1 MHRVQQRHI
10 WLGCYERKVQ
20 KTKTLF
26 IMLCTACPLT
36 GLINIRFG
44 LSCRQR
50 VSWGALW
57 FTKLW
62 SVLPKRS
69 TQKGKWHT
77 GSWMSGNFEENK
89 CMFLR
94 FSGSCFRSKQF
105 SSSSSPEESQQ
116 SLLLKRSP
124 PVKGSSSFPLLPKGV
139 HKGSSDCWRFSLL
152 YCDQYSYIWDH
163 KIKKSKKASA
173 KTSFYVV
180 VISVA
185 WGLHWT

>member
-1 MHRVQQRHI
+1 
-10 WLGCYERKVQ
+10 
-20 KTKTLF
+20 
-26 IMLCTACPLT
+26 MLCTACPLT

-62 SVLPKRS
+62 NVLPKRS

-163 KIKKSKKASA
+163 KIKQQFGYDKTINDEVVSNVPPRLDVCWEGVRCEDREMRKAA
-173 KTSFYVV
+173 
-180 VISVA
+180 
-185 WGLHWT
+185 GLHSWEL

>member
-94 FSGSCFRSKQF
+94 FSGSEFMFQVQTILFLLIAWRIPAEPALEEV
-105 SSSSSPEESQQ
+105 SSCKREFFLPTVTKGCSQGVIW
-116 SLLLKRSP
+116 LLA
-124 PVKGSSSFPLLPKGV
+124 V
-139 HKGSSDCWRFSLL
+139 FSLIL
-152 YCDQYSYIWDH
+152 R
-163 KIKKSKKASA
+163 
-173 KTSFYVV
+173 
-180 VISVA
+180 SVQ
-185 WGLHWT
+185 LHLRS